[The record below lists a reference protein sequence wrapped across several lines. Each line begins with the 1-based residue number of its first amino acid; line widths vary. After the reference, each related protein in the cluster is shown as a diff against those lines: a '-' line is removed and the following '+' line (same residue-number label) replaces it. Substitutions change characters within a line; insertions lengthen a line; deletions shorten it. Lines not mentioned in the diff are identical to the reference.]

1 MLTLI
6 FAQAGISRAATP
18 AKTQI
23 INQASLTYSDLHNMV
38 YTAHSNVVETTV
50 AAVSGTS
57 LSPNELGC
65 NPATDTF
72 FSNKP
77 VVKTF
82 LLVNGGNEPDA
93 FVITTAAA
101 THAVISGITFSVG
114 SQTVPAVSGSTYL
127 LSPVI
132 PANGSLLVNVS
143 VDATGVAAETRIVTT
158 LTVRSTS
165 TGTQNGFTTSVA
177 AQCGIASPPPV
188 FTGLGGIGFG
198 IMKLVNA
205 LPATQ
210 TTPGSVVTY
219 SIVFTNSGGSSA
231 MGASITDPL
240 PLGLTYLVGSAKM
253 NGTLL
258 PTSDVQAV
266 GQNLTILLGS
276 VAPHQIMT
284 LVFQA
289 TVVTQVVNGQALINT
304 AIVAAPGVVT
314 KATAPAALLIGNANM
329 VFDGD
334 VGANSPIAGAVVELL
349 AYSGPHTHTTAAV
362 PLGGQAIAPNL
373 GNSDP
378 FTTDASGTYALG
390 LSPKQAG
397 TYEIVVTA
405 PGYVTRYLQVVVT
418 ADPTNSFYK
427 VVSSSLD
434 GQPIAAA
441 GGYTLT
447 STASTL
453 SATYALF
460 GNIPMF
466 RMNNVTIA
474 KLVDRASASAGS
486 RLLYTITVKNGASPL
501 GVSTVVDELPPGIAY
516 APGTARIDGQAVEP
530 QIDVADRSRLTW
542 TFASL
547 TQQHVII
554 FVAVIL
560 PSVGEESVL
569 TNVVTVAAHVATSL
583 TYTVGARATAVTNV
597 TAGVF
602 TDRTIIVGRVY
613 VDVAKAGRFVRGDT
627 GVAGVRV
634 YLEDGEMVT
643 TDVNGKYDFPSVR
656 PGMHILRLDETTLPT
671 SVVIYQNRR
680 LDSEQSVRRLVH
692 DAYDGG
698 LLQSVDFAVEP
709 K

>member
-1 MLTLI
+1 
-6 FAQAGISRAATP
+6 
-18 AKTQI
+18 
-23 INQASLTYSDLHNMV
+23 
-38 YTAHSNVVETTV
+38 
-50 AAVSGTS
+50 
-57 LSPNELGC
+57 
-65 NPATDTF
+65 
-72 FSNKP
+72 
-77 VVKTF
+77 
-82 LLVNGGNEPDA
+82 
-93 FVITTAAA
+93 
-101 THAVISGITFSVG
+101 
-114 SQTVPAVSGSTYL
+114 
-127 LSPVI
+127 
-132 PANGSLLVNVS
+132 
-143 VDATGVAAETRIVTT
+143 
-158 LTVRSTS
+158 
-165 TGTQNGFTTSVA
+165 
-177 AQCGIASPPPV
+177 
-188 FTGLGGIGFG
+188 
-198 IMKLVNA
+198 
-205 LPATQ
+205 
-210 TTPGSVVTY
+210 
-219 SIVFTNSGGSSA
+219 
-231 MGASITDPL
+231 
-240 PLGLTYLVGSAKM
+240 
-253 NGTLL
+253 
-258 PTSDVQAV
+258 
-266 GQNLTILLGS
+266 
-276 VAPHQIMT
+276 
-284 LVFQA
+284 
-289 TVVTQVVNGQALINT
+289 
-304 AIVAAPGVVT
+304 
-314 KATAPAALLIGNANM
+314 
-329 VFDGD
+329 
-334 VGANSPIAGAVVELL
+334 
-349 AYSGPHTHTTAAV
+349 
-362 PLGGQAIAPNL
+362 
-373 GNSDP
+373 
-378 FTTDASGTYALG
+378 
-390 LSPKQAG
+390 
-397 TYEIVVTA
+397 
-405 PGYVTRYLQVVVT
+405 
-418 ADPTNSFYK
+418 
-427 VVSSSLD
+427 
-434 GQPIAAA
+434 
-441 GGYTLT
+441 
-447 STASTL
+447 L